1 MGEGITSISIDAE
14 KSFNKVQ
21 RPLMTLKFFSDNQKR
36 TFHQKPTAS
45 IVSGSETSASFFLK

>member
-1 MGEGITSISIDAE
+1 MGVGITSISIDAE

-21 RPLMTLKFFSDNQKR
+21 RPLMTLKFLSDNQKR

-45 IVSGSETSASFFLK
+45 IVSGSETLASSSLK